1 MSVKDILILSNFFNK
16 EKSIASIC
24 PMLTVNSNLAPLEM
38 PFENI
43 KLLTVNIHFSKATSN
58 HIKYEFTFVTD
69 NTVLNNLNGYAVYIR
84 HD

>member
-1 MSVKDILILSNFFNK
+1 MSIKDILILSNFFNK
-16 EKSIASIC
+16 EKSNASIC
-24 PMLTVNSNLAPLEM
+24 LMLTVTSNLAPLKM
-38 PFENI
+38 PLENI
-43 KLLTVNIHFSKATSN
+43 KLLNINIHFSKATSN